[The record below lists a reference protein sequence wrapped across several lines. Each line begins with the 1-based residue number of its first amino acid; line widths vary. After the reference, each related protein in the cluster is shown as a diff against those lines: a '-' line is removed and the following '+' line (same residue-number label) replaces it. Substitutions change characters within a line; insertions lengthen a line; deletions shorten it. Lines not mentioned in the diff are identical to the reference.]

1 MPSLKHLLTY
11 NDFNKTQLLNLKG
24 NILDYLFLC
33 LGKGGVGLVQWLLGP
48 DLEND
53 ASAGKESTW
62 VLENPVMDIIIIVFG
77 QSAYFSE
84 IPFF

>member
-1 MPSLKHLLTY
+1 M
-11 NDFNKTQLLNLKG
+11 
-24 NILDYLFLC
+24 
-33 LGKGGVGLVQWLLGP
+33 QWLLGP